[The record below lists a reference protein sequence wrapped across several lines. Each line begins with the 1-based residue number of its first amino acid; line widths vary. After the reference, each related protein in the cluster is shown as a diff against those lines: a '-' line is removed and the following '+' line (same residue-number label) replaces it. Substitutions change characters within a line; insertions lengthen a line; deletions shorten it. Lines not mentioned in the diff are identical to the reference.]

1 MDADGKKGNHE
12 DFRVYQ
18 INFSQG
24 FGCATDSKC
33 SATESARKQA
43 AVVQSGEHIAG
54 YQPLGQSTRSYQ
66 RDERPGAVRTRQPP
80 FRRRRTAHRES
91 TRQRGQEDVHRLHR
105 PRLRALSSN
114 PRVGQA
120 PERLAVPGVC
130 QRLRRHGD
138 SPGGVDGSTVWL
150 RIILNRPDASTK
162 LAAPV
167 FYFLGFAACFAATI
181 ARPFCFVAAALACF
195 GAACFCVDFG
205 DLSPIMLKLPPLVWQ
220 TRALNRPTFGIAPL
234 TFAPQPCLTIN

>member
-1 MDADGKKGNHE
+1 MRHRLE
-12 DFRVYQ
+12 MFRHRV
-18 INFSQG
+18 SQKAG
-24 FGCATDSKC
+24 
-33 SATESARKQA
+33 RR
-43 AVVQSGEHIAG
+43 VQSGEHIAG

-150 RIILNRPDASTK
+150 RMILNRPDASTK

-167 FYFLGFAACFAATI
+167 FTSWVLQ
-181 ARPFCFVAAALACF
+181 LASLQQSR
-195 GAACFCVDFG
+195 G
-205 DLSPIMLKLPPLVWQ
+205 LSASLQPPLPV
-220 TRALNRPTFGIAPL
+220 
-234 TFAPQPCLTIN
+234 FAPPASA

>member
-1 MDADGKKGNHE
+1 MQMEKKE
-12 DFRVYQ
+12 TTKISEFIKSIFRKDSDEPPTRNVPPQ
-18 INFSQG
+18 SQPESRPQW
-24 FGCATDSKC
+24 FNQVSTSPATNPWGS
-33 SATESARKQA
+33 
-43 AVVQSGEHIAG
+43 
-54 YQPLGQSTRSYQ
+54 Q
-66 RDERPGAVRTRQPP
+66 RDHTNDERPGAVRTRQAP

-130 QRLRRHGD
+130 QRPRRHGD

-150 RIILNRPDASTK
+150 RMILNRPDASTK

-195 GAACFCVDFG
+195 CAACFCVDFG
-205 DLSPIMLKLPPLVWQ
+205 DLSPICLLPPLVWQ

>member
-1 MDADGKKGNHE
+1 MQMEKKE
-12 DFRVYQ
+12 TTKISEFIKSIFRKDSDEPPTRNVPPQ
-18 INFSQG
+18 SQPESRPQW
-24 FGCATDSKC
+24 FNQVSTSPATNPWGS
-33 SATESARKQA
+33 
-43 AVVQSGEHIAG
+43 
-54 YQPLGQSTRSYQ
+54 Q
-66 RDERPGAVRTRQPP
+66 RDHTNDERPGAVRTRQPP
-80 FRRRRTAHRES
+80 FRRRRTAHQKS

-120 PERLAVPGVC
+120 PERLAVLGVC
-130 QRLRRHGD
+130 QRPRRHGD

-150 RIILNRPDASTK
+150 RMILNRPDASTK

-195 GAACFCVDFG
+195 CAACFCVDFG
-205 DLSPIMLKLPPLVWQ
+205 DLSPIC
-220 TRALNRPTFGIAPL
+220 LNYHPWFGRREP
-234 TFAPQPCLTIN
+234 

>member
-1 MDADGKKGNHE
+1 MRHRLE
-12 DFRVYQ
+12 MFRHRV
-18 INFSQG
+18 SQKAG
-24 FGCATDSKC
+24 
-33 SATESARKQA
+33 RR
-43 AVVQSGEHIAG
+43 VQSGEHIAG

-80 FRRRRTAHRES
+80 FRRRRTARRES

-130 QRLRRHGD
+130 QRPRRHGD

-150 RIILNRPDASTK
+150 RMILNRPDASTK

-195 GAACFCVDFG
+195 CAACFCVDFG
-205 DLSPIMLKLPPLVWQ
+205 DLSPIC
-220 TRALNRPTFGIAPL
+220 LNYHPWFGRREH
-234 TFAPQPCLTIN
+234 